1 MPGQDS
7 AINPTN
13 LDRRYQIELFE
24 AVVGAVHGNTVACSA
39 DTELT
44 PI

>member
-1 MPGQDS
+1 MPV
-7 AINPTN
+7 
-13 LDRRYQIELFE
+13 QIELFE
-24 AVVGAVHGNTVACSA
+24 AVAGAVHGNTVVRSA